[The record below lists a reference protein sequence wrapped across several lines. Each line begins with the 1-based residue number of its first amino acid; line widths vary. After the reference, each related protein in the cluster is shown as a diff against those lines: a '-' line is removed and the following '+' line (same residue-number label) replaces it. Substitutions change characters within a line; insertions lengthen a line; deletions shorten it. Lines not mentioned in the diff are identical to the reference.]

1 MCPGLE
7 GSLLERVRSSLRQSL
22 DSDGL
27 SGRPERAGAKSQKTE
42 LSFGKDNPLK
52 AGRWPE
58 IEVQALN

>member
-1 MCPGLE
+1 MSC
-7 GSLLERVRSSLRQSL
+7 SLRQSL

-27 SGRPERAGAKSQKTE
+27 SGRPERAGAKTQKTE